1 MSEES
6 FLPKPKKRGWLM
18 IYVGIGALAVTG
30 LILSLLYR
38 DVKKPTDVLQKERH
52 KNAKAVSYA
61 VIFSSLEG
69 PIVDTIVDRIITD
82 IGIDTLTT
90 DMVLGST
97 VTDPWCASVGEYER
111 MIRKSLAETNELG
124 IGKQTMIMSMI
135 AGLLTKSDL
144 PARIYLIG
152 TLNGPM
158 NDGIISRTK
167 QTAAAFALRE
177 HAMGKVTVISLLRPA
192 ADSTN
197 AAYAKIFSGFS
208 HSGF

>member
-69 PIVDTIVDRIITD
+69 PVVDTIVDRIITD
-82 IGIDTLTT
+82 IGTDTLTT

-177 HAMGKVTVISLLRPA
+177 HAMGKDTVISLLRPA

-208 HSGF
+208 HGDF

>member
-6 FLPKPKKRGWLM
+6 FLPKPKRSGWVM
-18 IYVGIGALAVTG
+18 IYAGIGLLAVTG

-61 VIFSSLEG
+61 VIFSPLDG
-69 PIVDTIVDRIITD
+69 PVVDTIVGRIKAD
-82 IGIDTLTT
+82 IGSDTLTT

-111 MIRKSLAETNELG
+111 MIRKALAETSELP

-135 AGLLTKSDL
+135 AGLLTKNEL

-152 TLNGPM
+152 NLNGPM
-158 NDGIISRTK
+158 TDGIIKRTK

-177 HAMGKVTVISLLRPA
+177 HAMGPITVISFLRPA
-192 ADSTN
+192 TDSTN
-197 AAYAKIFSGFS
+197 VAYEKIFAGFR
-208 HSGF
+208 